1 MKLKGVDMRLAA
13 IAILTIATACTPLTT
28 PSGATPAAA
37 KTPAPSASPAAPLAA
52 QEPVN
57 LSGTGRTGLTRT
69 FKLAAGRRTFTGSHT
84 GKMNF
89 SAVLKAAD
97 GEYITLVFN
106 KVGPSSGLTYTT
118 MVDKAGDYVL
128 DVEAD
133 GDWTVSIE

>member
-1 MKLKGVDMRLAA
+1 MRLAA
-13 IAILTIATACTPLTT
+13 IAILTIATACTPLKV
-28 PSGATPAAA
+28 PGGATPAAP
-37 KTPAPSASPAAPLAA
+37 KPAPSTAPSATTA
-52 QEPVN
+52 TQEPIS
-57 LSGTGRTGLTRT
+57 LSGTGRTGLTRV
-69 FKLAAGRRTFTGSHT
+69 FKLAAGRRNFTGSHT

-106 KVGPSSGLTYTT
+106 KIGAYNGTYTT
-118 MVDKAGDYVL
+118 IVEKSGDYVL